1 MKFEVDTALGLEHK
15 NKDNAPCKNATI
27 EEIKHFPDG
36 AIRYIK
42 WAIEINTLE
51 ELLELIDEVGSSLVV
66 QEGFITIY
74 DDWLE

>member
-1 MKFEVDTALGLEHK
+1 MKFAIDTALGLEYR

-27 EEIKHFPDG
+27 EKIKYLPDG
-36 AIRYIK
+36 KIRYIK
-42 WAIEINTLE
+42 WSIEINTLE

-74 DDWLE
+74 DDWME